1 MGNKLNKYS
10 LVACIALA
18 LPLAFSSCKKESES
32 IESIVE
38 RNYPTR
44 VYIQADRYSVPVNS
58 YALLHNS
65 EGISGDSV
73 SYFTVR
79 LNKPLSKD
87 VEVTLKTTIDKEDLP
102 NVLTLSS
109 KKAVIKAGQIASE
122 PISLTLGTG
131 ALLSREGAESYTAQV
146 MIESITSSGGE
157 IQASQNLSSYKVIFS
172 KSARSEDALVV
183 GGESSNDLS
192 SISYI
197 DLNERATK
205 WTVSQVTEGIDGGND
220 PKHIIDG
227 NFGTD
232 FATNNRS
239 FSFVVDFGRVVPKFR
254 GVHSYFWGDGY
265 APKEIQL
272 ECSVDGVTWTNLGR
286 ADISAIMGNDK
297 GYVKLKKAYKARY
310 VRYTIT
316 KPANRTSV
324 TEFYAIEDVEEASA
338 ENLFSSNGD
347 N

>member
-32 IESIVE
+32 IESIVV

-44 VYIQADRYSVPVNS
+44 VYIQADRYSVPVNR

-79 LNKPLSKD
+79 LNKPLAKD
-87 VEVTLKTTIDKEDLP
+87 VEVTLKATLDKEDLP
-102 NVLTLSS
+102 NALTLSS
-109 KKAVIKAGQIASE
+109 KKTVIKAGQVSSE

-131 ALLSREGAESYTAQV
+131 ALLSREGAEDYTAQV

-183 GGESSNDLS
+183 GESDIDFS
-192 SISYI
+192 SVNYF
-197 DLNERATK
+197 DYNERVTK
-205 WTVSQVTEGIDGGND
+205 WTVSQITEGIDGGND
-220 PKHIIDG
+220 PKRIIDNNG
-227 NFGTD
+227 GTD
-232 FATNNRS
+232 FASNNRS
-239 FSFVVDFGRVVPKFR
+239 FSFVVDFGRVIPKFR
-254 GVHSYFWGDGY
+254 GVHTYFWADWA

-286 ADISAIMGNDK
+286 ADISAITGNNK
-297 GYVKLKKAYKARY
+297 GFVGLKKAYKARY

-316 KPANRTSV
+316 KPVSRTSV
-324 TEFYAIEDVEEASA
+324 TEFSAFEDVEEASA